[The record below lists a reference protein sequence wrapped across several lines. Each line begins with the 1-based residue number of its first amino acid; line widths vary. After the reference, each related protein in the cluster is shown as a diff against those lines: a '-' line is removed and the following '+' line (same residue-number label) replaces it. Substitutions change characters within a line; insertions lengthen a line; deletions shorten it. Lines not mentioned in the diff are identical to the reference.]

1 MAILTRACNEL
12 FRRRPDERFASLADL
27 IQHCEADKMNSTDIW
42 APPTDV
48 KTQVQGESIELLVG
62 NEGTFQPNSWSFQ
75 QLCQLASVSRD
86 TVNKV
91 SPETAVQIFEDTLP
105 QGSKPLQVHA
115 MGNQLRSI
123 HGASYTR
130 LHNVDVLAVVQ
141 ECATD
146 FQPPQEGL
154 DGATGLYCGEQ
165 DMFCFLIDPAGWADI
180 NGEAFAPGFF
190 IWNSEVGRR
199 TVGVQ
204 TFWFQKVCQNHIVWD
219 ATEVVEYTRKH
230 TANVRDSLDPLRQII
245 ENLVAKR
252 DARRDGFVKVIQK
265 AMTER
270 LGKDAEEVLKA
281 LQSQGIPKSIAK
293 EATDIA
299 QKQGSFTI
307 FSLVDALTR
316 MASKLP
322 NAGDRTEADMKASS
336 LLTLAA

>member
-1 MAILTRACNEL
+1 
-12 FRRRPDERFASLADL
+12 
-27 IQHCEADKMNSTDIW
+27 
-42 APPTDV
+42 
-48 KTQVQGESIELLVG
+48 
-62 NEGTFQPNSWSFQ
+62 
-75 QLCQLASVSRD
+75 
-86 TVNKV
+86 
-91 SPETAVQIFEDTLP
+91 
-105 QGSKPLQVHA
+105 
-115 MGNQLRSI
+115 
-123 HGASYTR
+123 
-130 LHNVDVLAVVQ
+130 
-141 ECATD
+141 
-146 FQPPQEGL
+146 
-154 DGATGLYCGEQ
+154 
-165 DMFCFLIDPAGWADI
+165 
-180 NGEAFAPGFF
+180 
-190 IWNSEVGRR
+190 
-199 TVGVQ
+199 
-204 TFWFQKVCQNHIVWD
+204 
-219 ATEVVEYTRKH
+219 VEYTRKH